1 MLVRMGVLSAGSRS
15 PIVDSGGD
23 NASDCSRSRD
33 GHSQSSV
40 GIVLRIAPRPA
51 PRRRRSRHRRSRL
64 GPAARWNRAW
74 GAGAGHWRQSDH
86 RLHARAADARRAG
99 AELRFAITITQLDD
113 GPTGLATGERRVRA
127 GAGDLL
133 GIVPGLDRVYFSL
146 A

>member
-23 NASDCSRSRD
+23 NASECSRSRD
-33 GHSQSSV
+33 GHGQSSV
-40 GIVLRIAPRPA
+40 GIVLLIAPRPA
-51 PRRRRSRHRRSRL
+51 PRRCRSRL

-74 GAGAGHWRQSDH
+74 GAGAGHRRQSDH